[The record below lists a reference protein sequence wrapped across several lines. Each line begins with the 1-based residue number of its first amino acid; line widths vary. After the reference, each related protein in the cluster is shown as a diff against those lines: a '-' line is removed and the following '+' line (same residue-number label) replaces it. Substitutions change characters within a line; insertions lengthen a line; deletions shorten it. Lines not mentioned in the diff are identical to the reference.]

1 MGRMWSGD
9 IKSDRTLCHHSIL
22 WHAGDVNAEHGA
34 DLQFWARTP
43 VASSV
48 FYDHQ
53 ITAKSTVQTLGV
65 SMGGVPRKPTEEEE
79 RRSEAVALKARRI
92 ATLPG
97 SQRLKVGVASSVLSN
112 KMVWGVIFNGRCPTD
127 SESKAF
133 QQLWRGAVQGFD
145 NMGGHDCRHL
155 TAIFKMGHTSDLVF
169 FGMSA
174 LHECPAQMV
183 PVSTTGFPT
192 PFLFFFPRDETSAW

>member
-1 MGRMWSGD
+1 
-9 IKSDRTLCHHSIL
+9 
-22 WHAGDVNAEHGA
+22 
-34 DLQFWARTP
+34 
-43 VASSV
+43 
-48 FYDHQ
+48 
-53 ITAKSTVQTLGV
+53 
-65 SMGGVPRKPTEEEE
+65 MGGVPRKPTEEEE

-169 FGMSA
+169 LACQRYMNA
-174 LHECPAQMV
+174 LHKWFQSRPQ
-183 PVSTTGFPT
+183 GFQLPS
-192 PFLFFFPRDETSAW
+192 FFFPRDETSAW

>member
-1 MGRMWSGD
+1 VSAKVED
-9 IKSDRTLCHHSIL
+9 SAHFLYVDDRTILSRSFEGLMNALVQWDKLSQLCRLKNNS
-22 WHAGDVNAEHGA
+22 DK
-34 DLQFWARTP
+34 LQFWARTP

-112 KMVWGVIFNGRCPTD
+112 KMVWGLFLMVGVRLTQNPKLSNSF
-127 SESKAF
+127 
-133 QQLWRGAVQGFD
+133 GAALCKG
-145 NMGGHDCRHL
+145 L
-155 TAIFKMGHTSDLVF
+155 TTWVVMTVVTSRQFLKWDTRRISF
-169 FGMSA
+169 FW
-174 LHECPAQMV
+174 H
-183 PVSTTGFPT
+183 VSVT
-192 PFLFFFPRDETSAW
+192 

>member
-1 MGRMWSGD
+1 MNALVQWDKLSQLCRL
-9 IKSDRTLCHHSIL
+9 KNNSDK
-22 WHAGDVNAEHGA
+22 
-34 DLQFWARTP
+34 LQFWARTP

-97 SQRLKVGVASSVLSN
+97 SRRLKVGVASSVLSN

-155 TAIFKMGHTSDLVF
+155 TAIFKWDTRRISF
-169 FGMSA
+169 FW
-174 LHECPAQMV
+174 H
-183 PVSTTGFPT
+183 VSVT
-192 PFLFFFPRDETSAW
+192 